1 MGGMVRFPVQPHSH
15 EKIRVSMWRLHPDLP
30 ILGWKS
36 YSPESPSWIHPSY
49 GDRVRFRL
57 DGEIELWAVGL
68 GDQGTYEIETNYFD
82 REPRNRDVEHFE
94 LRVVGMRSGRCGTGR
109 VAEWGPL
116 YAGGDRAP
124 RVRVTGNGFAAVPSL
139 WQM

>member
-30 ILGWKS
+30 ILDWKS
-36 YSPESPSWIHPSY
+36 YSPESPSCIHPSY
-49 GDRVRFRL
+49 RDRVRFRL

-94 LRVVGMRSGRCGTGR
+94 LRVVGMRSG
-109 VAEWGPL
+109 
-116 YAGGDRAP
+116 
-124 RVRVTGNGFAAVPSL
+124 SL
-139 WQM
+139 WDRECCRVGTAVHGG